1 MFSLFNHRPVFTII
15 VIIVIIVLVVILV
28 FIILVFVM
36 WLLVFTVTV
45 TVSMSILISISI
57 FVDIVIF
64 VVIVVV
70 LLLDIFNYLLYFV
83 FMIFC
88 QLVNRDGCYAVSYTH
103 LDVYKRQMHSGSIP
117 PPVCF
122 YYLIFHIPH
131 LS

>member
-1 MFSLFNHRPVFTII
+1 
-15 VIIVIIVLVVILV
+15 
-28 FIILVFVM
+28 M

-83 FMIFC
+83 LMIFC
-88 QLVNRDGCYAVSYTH
+88 QLVNRDGCYDDFSSVNVIVT
-103 LDVYKRQMHSGSIP
+103 
-117 PPVCF
+117 
-122 YYLIFHIPH
+122 
-131 LS
+131 